1 MIKESILS
9 GTYEFSSFVLREDPP
24 KGVENFQIVPSP
36 FPSLPNSYQRFFSNS
51 EDELVLM
58 AMSNVLC
65 LSVRMPIPRYMGDA
79 LCLKEEYY
87 FSTGSIDFLIGWGEI
102 FNLIRIDFSQSAIS
116 LDSNV
121 VLDSLHS
128 VIFDRKLIDLFTAF
142 CLSSTVVDNEKN
154 PILGWFEGILP
165 AGYISY
171 ILLNLV
177 LDSWEK
183 KLKVDYPTI
192 KYYRFTHY
200 AFIGLP
206 YISSM
211 SESTVE
217 LRESFSEMSL
227 NGNPTS
233 TIGRSPG
240 YSNKLCFVWFSH
252 VTTSVPIRSI
262 RNGSVKHSTRE
273 PGLDSFVWTGN
284 WADNPDVS
292 RLDVSTP
299 ASPRASESEYG
310 KTGTGSSATSTA

>member
-1 MIKESILS
+1 MIKESICS

-24 KGVENFQIVPSP
+24 KGVENLEIVPSP
-36 FPSLPNSYQRFFSNS
+36 FPSLPSSYQRLFSNS

-87 FSTGSIDFLIGWGEI
+87 NSTGSIDFLIGWGEI
-102 FNLIRIDFSQSAIS
+102 FNLIRIDFIQSAIS

-121 VLDSLHS
+121 VLDSLQS
-128 VIFDRKLIDLFTAF
+128 VIFDRQLIDLYTAF

-154 PILGWFEGILP
+154 PIEGWFEGILP

-211 SESTVE
+211 SESTLE
-217 LRESFSEMSL
+217 LHESFSEMSL
-227 NGNPTS
+227 NGS
-233 TIGRSPG
+233 IEVFYPG
-240 YSNKLCFVWFSH
+240 DAPF
-252 VTTSVPIRSI
+252 II
-262 RNGSVKHSTRE
+262 EKHIY
-273 PGLDSFVWTGN
+273 LL
-284 WADNPDVS
+284 A
-292 RLDVSTP
+292 
-299 ASPRASESEYG
+299 
-310 KTGTGSSATSTA
+310 